1 MTRLR
6 RLSFVLISSVFSL
19 GLSLAFAQDLGSFL
33 AKLQTHPAIL
43 ANQALL
49 DASKAQRDAVYF
61 PVSGQLSGG
70 YNRLFV
76 DTTNATLP
84 PGFDE
89 SELSNAFQFSATAS
103 FRPFVFGDIADLAKQ
118 REIDLLKT
126 QLSYRETLASL
137 EAQALEAAAQ
147 LKLAES
153 SVDLAQEASDL
164 SASVL
169 AITETRL
176 AKGAAS
182 DADLRTAQ
190 IKLLEAQNGLKSAEL
205 NLELARLGLK
215 NLVGDASLSD
225 LPTLEPVSGSLPDV
239 IRAQLDLDLAGVGMG
254 NSQRGLFPVGQ
265 LSYTLPIAHE
275 ETVTDAFGNESQQK
289 AVNSEIAFS
298 LESRTLQ
305 PSLSY
310 SYQNPKQT
318 VAGFAAQ
325 PQLGLG
331 LADLQGSLSIGVSLS
346 ISPDAIAQ
354 VQAASAQQE
363 ATKARLEATMASAEL
378 SRLSLANAL
387 ETSHL
392 ALELA
397 RHQLDNAQL
406 AFEDSQKRLALGLA
420 TELDLKQAE
429 LALTQAK
436 LGQLSANF
444 SYLQAV
450 LATYRSYAIPVSEAL
465 Q

>member
-1 MTRLR
+1 MKRL
-6 RLSFVLISSVFSL
+6 LTLALFFSL
-19 GLSLAFAQDLGSFL
+19 ALAQEAEGLQNLKSFL
-33 AKLQTHPAIL
+33 GTLQTHPAIV
-43 ANQALL
+43 
-49 DASKAQRDAVYF
+49 ASASLVSASRAQRDAIYF
-61 PVSGQLSGG
+61 PVSGELSGG

-76 DTTNATLP
+76 DTTDATLP
-84 PGFDE
+84 PGFEE
-89 SELSNAFQFSATAS
+89 SELSNAFQFSATAR

-118 REIDLLKT
+118 REIDLAKS

-147 LKLAES
+147 
-153 SVDLAQEASDL
+153 VGLAQSSYELAKEALDL

-169 AITETRL
+169 SITETRL
-176 AKGAAS
+176 EKGAAS

-190 IKLLEAQNGLKSAEL
+190 ANLLEAQNSLRSAEL
-205 NLELARLGLK
+205 NLELARRGLA
-215 NLVGDASLSD
+215 NLVGEANLGEM
-225 LPTLEPVSGSLPDV
+225 PKLEPVTGTLPDV
-239 IRAQLDLDLAGVGMG
+239 SRAQLDAQLASVGVG

-265 LSYTLPIAHE
+265 VSYTLPIAHE
-275 ETVTDAFGNESQQK
+275 ETVTDALGNESQQK
-289 AVNSEIAFS
+289 AVNSELSLS

-346 ISPDAIAQ
+346 ISPDALAQ
-354 VQAASAQQE
+354 LEAANAQLNAAQ
-363 ATKARLEATMASAEL
+363 ARLQATQDGAAITEL
-378 SRLSLANAL
+378 TLNNNLETSQLKLELAKAQLANA
-387 ETSHL
+387 EL
-392 ALELA
+392 AL
-397 RHQLDNAQL
+397 D
-406 AFEDSQKRLALGLA
+406 DSQKRLELGLA

-436 LGQLSANF
+436 LAQLSANF

>member
-1 MTRLR
+1 MKRL
-6 RLSFVLISSVFSL
+6 LTLALFFSL
-19 GLSLAFAQDLGSFL
+19 ALAQEAEGLQNLKSFL
-33 AKLQTHPAIL
+33 GTLQTHPAIV
-43 ANQALL
+43 
-49 DASKAQRDAVYF
+49 ASASLVSASRAQRDAVYF
-61 PVSGQLSGG
+61 PVSGELSGG

-76 DTTNATLP
+76 DTTDATLP
-84 PGFDE
+84 PGFEE
-89 SELSNAFQFSATAS
+89 SELSNAFQFSATAR

-118 REIDLLKT
+118 REIDLAKS

-147 LKLAES
+147 
-153 SVDLAQEASDL
+153 VGLAQSSYELAKEALDL

-169 AITETRL
+169 SITETRL
-176 AKGAAS
+176 EKGAAS

-190 IKLLEAQNGLKSAEL
+190 ANLLEAQNSLRSAEL
-205 NLELARLGLK
+205 NLELARRGLA
-215 NLVGDASLSD
+215 NLVGEANLGEM
-225 LPTLEPVSGSLPDV
+225 PKLEPVTGTLPDV
-239 IRAQLDLDLAGVGMG
+239 SRAQLDAQLASVGVG

-265 LSYTLPIAHE
+265 VSYTLPIAHE
-275 ETVTDAFGNESQQK
+275 ETVTDALGNESQQK
-289 AVNSEIAFS
+289 AVNSELSLS

-346 ISPDAIAQ
+346 ISPDALAQ
-354 VQAASAQQE
+354 LEAANAQLNAAQ
-363 ATKARLEATMASAEL
+363 ARLQATQDGAAITEL
-378 SRLSLANAL
+378 TLNNNLETSQLKLELAKAQLANA
-387 ETSHL
+387 EL
-392 ALELA
+392 AL
-397 RHQLDNAQL
+397 D
-406 AFEDSQKRLALGLA
+406 DSQKRLELGLA

-436 LGQLSANF
+436 LAQLSANF